1 MKNIIGFMLIA
12 MLGTSCATGY
22 GCPYTATETTA
33 PATPKITSEPSTA
46 APAVASLGNAV
57 VCQE

>member
-22 GCPYTATETTA
+22 GCPYSATETN
-33 PATPKITSEPSTA
+33 TPSTEKITSEPSTT
-46 APAVASLGNAV
+46 APAVVSLGIVV